1 MTLNQHRGA
10 NDGDCAADDN
20 DDDDSPSNRST
31 APTVGDVLLARFD
44 RRQALKG
51 LSAVAA
57 VAVLGPVVRVV
68 APAHASADAPSP
80 STLTFAELH
89 HGETETHAVAEGY
102 DAQLLIRWGD
112 PVEAGSPAFDPTAQT
127 AAAQA
132 GQWGY
137 NNDYVGFM
145 PLPAGSQAADH
156 GLLCVNFEYTDP
168 HLMFPGMS
176 DGELDAITRERAD
189 IEMAAHGHGVIEI
202 RRDNTSNTWAVAG
215 DSPFARRITA
225 LATEC
230 RVSGPA
236 AGNPRLQTS
245 ADPSGMRVIG
255 TLNNCAGGKT
265 PWGTVLIAEENF
277 DTYFGGDPAKTPDPD
292 AYARYGIEG
301 SPRYAWYRFHDRFD
315 IEKEPNEPNRF
326 GWMVEVDPYD
336 PASTPV
342 KRTALGHFKHEGAT
356 TIVSKDGT
364 LAVYMGDDERFEYIY
379 RFVTGRPFDAND
391 PAADRDLLD
400 NGVLSVARFDADG
413 TLTWLPLIWG
423 EDPLTAENGFDS
435 PADVLIDTRRAADLL
450 GATPMDR
457 PEDVEPNPVTGI
469 VYAVLTNNTKRAAE
483 QADPANPRGPNP
495 HGHIIEMIPPGTRG
509 ADRDHT
515 AAVYRWEIFILAGNP
530 AAPDDGARYHPQTS
544 ADGWFASPDNVA
556 FDRQGRIWI
565 ATDGAPKVGI
575 ADGAWAADTEG
586 PGRALP
592 RHFYRTPLGAELCG
606 PEFNTDDSAYFAAV
620 QHPGDTKG
628 STFDRPSTR
637 WPDFTDGVPPRP
649 SVQVIVKKGGGAVGV

>member
-1 MTLNQHRGA
+1 MSLKRPCGA
-10 NDGDCAADDN
+10 SEGDSAPNNEDDR
-20 DDDDSPSNRST
+20 PSNRST

-44 RRQALKG
+44 RRQALNG

-57 VAVLGPVVRVV
+57 VAALGPVVRIV
-68 APAHASADAPSP
+68 APAQASADVAAA
-80 STLTFAELH
+80 STLTFAELP
-89 HGETETHAVAEGY
+89 HGETDTHAVADGY
-102 DAQLLIRWGD
+102 EAELLIRWGD
-112 PVEAGSPAFDPTAQT
+112 PVEAGAPAFDPAAQT

-145 PLPAGSQAADH
+145 PLPAGSQVADH

-168 HLMFPGMS
+168 HLMFPGVT
-176 DGELDAITRERAD
+176 DGDLDVITREKAD

-202 RRDNTSNTWAVAG
+202 RRNTAANTWSVVP

-225 LATEC
+225 LETEC
-230 RVSGPA
+230 RLSGPA
-236 AGNPRLQTS
+236 AGHARLQTS
-245 ADPSGMRVIG
+245 ADPSGTRVIG

-277 DTYFGGDPAKTPDPD
+277 DTYFGGDPAKTSDPEV
-292 AYARYGIEG
+292 YARYGIEG

-379 RFVTGRPFDAND
+379 RFVTERPFNASD
-391 PAADRDLLD
+391 PAANRDLLD
-400 NGVLSVARFDADG
+400 DGVLSVARFDADG

-423 EDPLTAENGFDS
+423 EGPLTAENGFGS

-469 VYAVLTNNTKRAAE
+469 VYAVLTNNTKRTAE
-483 QADPANPRGPNP
+483 QSDPANPRGPNP

-509 ADRDHT
+509 SDRDHT
-515 AAVYRWEIFILAGNP
+515 APVYRWEIFILAGNP
-530 AAPDDGARYHPQTS
+530 AAPEDGARYHPRTS

-556 FDRQGRIWI
+556 FDHHGRIWI

-606 PEFNTDDSAYFAAV
+606 PEFHTDDSAYFAAV

-628 STFDRPSTR
+628 STFDSPSTR